1 MKKLKF
7 IAAFV
12 AIASVAAL
20 GLLQLQTNANAAV
33 RDCTANSIIYCGAAD
48 NGELVSKYQ
57 QNATGDLNEV
67 YAHYGITSANI
78 GSGKLG
84 YTTKSGDVVVDGQVV
99 ATGAW
104 SIGRKP
110 ISGSTPISIGGKT
123 YYNSPNQTAFIS
135 NTISALVYFD
145 ANGRFVGAILLACGN
160 PVSATP
166 TKPPVTP
173 AANCDSLTVDKLSD
187 TSFKFT
193 AAATASG
200 GATINSYTFKVT
212 GPGGYVHEST
222 SAANTINYEQKT
234 PGTYTVQTTANTS
247 IGPKTGA
254 SCTKTFTVPTPP
266 QPAAECKAASV
277 TQVSRTEF
285 KLNGAATTANGATVS
300 QYIFQIYKGNTLVD
314 TKTVNSSALTAS
326 TTYTQETAGDY
337 TVKLTVKTSLGDKT
351 GNNCQATFT
360 VAKPKVPSDTI
371 TKLVDGVKYKRV
383 GVNVEFTYQIRVTN
397 NGEVDL
403 TNVKVTDVPQAGI
416 TLVSAPVGTI
426 ADNKWSTT
434 IDKLA
439 IGESKDFTITAKV
452 PVYQAGMLVNTACVD
467 APEVPGTPDHCDT
480 ANVDVP
486 GNVQVCNPATGQIIT
501 VSEDQAGNYAPVN
514 SPACQPTTPPELPH
528 TGPSNLISQILG
540 VLSLTSATAYYLA
553 SRRQ

>member
-1 MKKLKF
+1 MKKLKL

-12 AIASVAAL
+12 AIASAAAL

-33 RDCTANSIIYCGAAD
+33 RDCTANSIIYCGAQD
-48 NGELVSKYQ
+48 TNELVSKFQ

-67 YAHYGITSANI
+67 YAHYGINSSNI
-78 GSGKLG
+78 ASGQLG
-84 YTTKSGDVVVDGQVV
+84 YTTKSGDVVVNGQVV

-110 ISGSTPISIGGKT
+110 ISGSTPISINGKT

-135 NTISALVYFD
+135 DTIAAFVYFD
-145 ANGRFVGAILLACGN
+145 ANGRFIGAILLACGN
-160 PVSATP
+160 PVSAAP

-173 AANCDSLTVDKLSD
+173 AASCDSLAVDKLSD

-193 AAATASG
+193 TAATASG

-212 GPGGYVHEST
+212 GPNNYVYET
-222 SAANTINYEQKT
+222 TTAANTITYEQKN
-234 PGTYTVQTTANTS
+234 PGTYTVQSTVNTS
-247 IGPKTGA
+247 VGPQTGA
-254 SCTKTFTVPTPP
+254 SCTKTFTPTPP
-266 QPAAECKAASV
+266 QPAADCKAASV
-277 TQVSRTEF
+277 EQMSRTEF
-285 KLNGAATTANGATVS
+285 TLKGSASTANGATVS
-300 QYIFQIYKGNTLVD
+300 QYIFKIYKDNTLVD
-314 TKTVNSSALTAS
+314 TKTVDTTALTAS
-326 TTYTQETAGDY
+326 TKYTQETVGDY

-351 GNNCQATFT
+351 GNNCQANFT
-360 VAKPKVPSDTI
+360 VVKQKTPSDAI

-383 GVNVEFTYQIRVTN
+383 GVNVEFTYQLRVTN

-426 ADNKWSTT
+426 TDNKWSTT
-434 IDKLA
+434 ISKLA

-486 GNVQVCNPATGQIIT
+486 GNVQVCNPATGEIIT
-501 VSEDQAGNYAPVN
+501 VSEDQASNYAPVN

-528 TGPSNLISQILG
+528 TGPSSLISQILG
-540 VLSLTSATAYYLA
+540 VLSLTSATAYYIA